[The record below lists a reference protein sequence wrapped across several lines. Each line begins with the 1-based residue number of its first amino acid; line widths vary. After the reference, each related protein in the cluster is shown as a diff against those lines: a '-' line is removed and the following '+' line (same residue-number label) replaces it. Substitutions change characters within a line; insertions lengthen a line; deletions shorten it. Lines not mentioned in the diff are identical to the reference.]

1 MDSLHGFR
9 NRGWRGGDE
18 TMPGNEGSGDNGP
31 NDRWRERMRKLLLR
45 ATVAMAAVA
54 GAAVPGWAQTL
65 NMAVGAPVTSL
76 DPHYHQLSPNNA
88 VSDMIFDRLVS
99 TDAQARNIPGL
110 ATEWRVVAPTIW
122 EFKLRPDVRF
132 HNGNAFTADDVAF
145 TIARLPNVPNS
156 PASYAVYSKP
166 ITRVEVV
173 DPLTVRFHTSQ
184 PYPLLPLDMTNVR
197 ILDKETHERATTED
211 FNALRAAIGTGP
223 YRAVSYRSGDRI
235 EFVRND
241 AYWGPKPAY
250 ERVNY
255 RMITNDASRTAAL
268 LAGDVD
274 FIDQVPTTDLA
285 KLRND
290 ARIALSE
297 TVGLRLVF
305 LGLDHLRAANENSPF
320 ITDNDGKPLG
330 RNPLRDVRVR
340 RALSMA
346 IDRQAI
352 VERLMEGAATPAGQ
366 FLPPGVTGHVPDVQP
381 TRYDPEGARRLL
393 AEAGYPNGFRIQ
405 LNGPND
411 RYIND
416 GRIIQAIGQT
426 WTRIGVRTAVE
437 GQTWAVFVGRAARQ
451 EFSAHL
457 IGWGS
462 NPDGSHPLRNILA
475 TANAE
480 KGWGASNRGRYSNPE
495 VDRLLEASLTE
506 LDEEKRQKMVLD
518 AERIAAEDV
527 AVIPIHIQTNS
538 WAMRRGIRH
547 EARSDELSRAQDVRP
562 ASP

>member
-1 MDSLHGFR
+1 
-9 NRGWRGGDE
+9 
-18 TMPGNEGSGDNGP
+18 
-31 NDRWRERMRKLLLR
+31 MRKFLLG
-45 ATVAMAAVA
+45 ATVALAAVIGGPVA
-54 GAAVPGWAQTL
+54 GWAQTL
-65 NMAVGAPVTSL
+65 TMAVGAPVTSL

-88 VSDMIFDRLVS
+88 VSDMIFDKLVN
-99 TDAQARNIPGL
+99 TDAQSRNIPGL
-110 ATEWRVVAPTIW
+110 ATEWHVVGPTTW
-122 EFKLRPDVRF
+122 EFKLRPNVRF
-132 HNGNAFTADDVAF
+132 HNGNAFTAEDVAF

-156 PASYAVYSKP
+156 PASFAVYSRP
-166 ITRVEVV
+166 ITRVEIV
-173 DPLTVRFHTSQ
+173 DPLTIRFHTAQ

-197 ILDKETHERATTED
+197 IVDKETTENATTED
-211 FNALRAAIGTGP
+211 FNALRAAVGTGP
-223 YRAVSYRSGDRI
+223 YRAVSYRNGDRI

-274 FIDQVPTTDLA
+274 FVDQVPTTDLV

-290 ARIALSE
+290 QRISLSE

-305 LGLDHLRAANENSPF
+305 LGLDHLRGPNENSPF

-346 IDRQAI
+346 VDRQAI

-475 TANAE
+475 TVNAE

-506 LDEEKRQKMVLD
+506 LDEEKRQKLVLD

-527 AVIPIHIQTNS
+527 AVIPIHIQTNI

-547 EARSDELSRAQDVRP
+547 EARNDELSRAQDVRP
-562 ASP
+562 AGP